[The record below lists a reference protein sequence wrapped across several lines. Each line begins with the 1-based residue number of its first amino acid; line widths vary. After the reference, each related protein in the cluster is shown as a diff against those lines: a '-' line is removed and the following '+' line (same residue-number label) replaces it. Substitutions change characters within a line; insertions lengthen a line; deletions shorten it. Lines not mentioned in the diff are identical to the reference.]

1 MLPAYHSIIACTA
14 TSDIDNSSI
23 ENKLAAQLRGD
34 EELLNLVDVFYY
46 EHHVMQQEL
55 LGPWG
60 RSANGSIGESLE
72 MMSEMRQKG
81 VASHYW
87 P

>member
-1 MLPAYHSIIACTA
+1 
-14 TSDIDNSSI
+14 
-23 ENKLAAQLRGD
+23 
-34 EELLNLVDVFYY
+34 
-46 EHHVMQQEL
+46 MQKEL
-55 LGPWG
+55 LGSWG

-72 MMSEMRQKG
+72 MMADMRAKG